1 MFITQKQEL
10 YGTHIE
16 PAGQY
21 VSSISESRLAE
32 LSTNNPAN
40 FLTGVKT
47 FENPL
52 VIRFGGSYDDP
63 DNWKQVLHQRYGNKA
78 GMDLNEAIRSDG
90 YDGIVTVD
98 ENGNLSEIV
107 DLAVGKGN
115 VDLKG
120 VPLNR
125 GGIIERKEDNRTY
138 I

>member
-1 MFITQKQEL
+1 
-10 YGTHIE
+10 
-16 PAGQY
+16 
-21 VSSISESRLAE
+21 
-32 LSTNNPAN
+32 
-40 FLTGVKT
+40 
-47 FENPL
+47 
-52 VIRFGGSYDDP
+52 
-63 DNWKQVLHQRYGNKA
+63 
-78 GMDLNEAIRSDG
+78 MDLNEAIRSDG